1 MLTNLSTHLFK
12 NVNFLSTVFLGF
24 KFCKRLILS
33 VLNLKTTEIKKTITL
48 MLTLLFSLCIYA
60 DPIEL
65 NKKEPPKKGVD
76 NENDR
81 SELIVPTATIENGVI
96 NLETSMSTWGVNV
109 TIYNGDGVVV
119 YNAVSA
125 EESMQHSFAVGTL
138 SADDYIIEVQIGE
151 DYYEGEFSIN

>member
-1 MLTNLSTHLFK
+1 M
-12 NVNFLSTVFLGF
+12 
-24 KFCKRLILS
+24 
-33 VLNLKTTEIKKTITL
+33 LNLKTTEMKKTITL
-48 MLTLLFSLCIYA
+48 MLALLFGLYIYA
-60 DPIEL
+60 EPIEL

-76 NENDR
+76 NENNR
-81 SELIVPTATIENGVI
+81 SELIVPMATIENGVI
-96 NLETSMSTWGVNV
+96 NLETAMSTWGVNV

-138 SADDYIIEVQIGE
+138 SAGEYIIEVQIGE

>member
-1 MLTNLSTHLFK
+1 MKKIATFLIMVLFGVSAMYAETIPLK
-12 NVNFLSTVFLGF
+12 PKDPPGVGTGTVHD
-24 KFCKRLILS
+24 R
-33 VLNLKTTEIKKTITL
+33 EII
-48 MLTLLFSLCIYA
+48 
-60 DPIEL
+60 
-65 NKKEPPKKGVD
+65 
-76 NENDR
+76 
-81 SELIVPTATIENGVI
+81 IVPTATIENGVI

-125 EESMQHSFAVGTL
+125 EERMQHSFAVGTL

>member
-1 MLTNLSTHLFK
+1 M
-12 NVNFLSTVFLGF
+12 
-24 KFCKRLILS
+24 
-33 VLNLKTTEIKKTITL
+33 KKTITL
-48 MLTLLFSLCIYA
+48 MLALLFSLYIYA

-96 NLETSMSTWGVNV
+96 NLETAMSTWGVNV
-109 TIYNGDGVVV
+109 TIYNGDGVVM

>member
-1 MLTNLSTHLFK
+1 M
-12 NVNFLSTVFLGF
+12 
-24 KFCKRLILS
+24 
-33 VLNLKTTEIKKTITL
+33 KKLLITL
-48 MLTLLFSLCIYA
+48 LTILFSVPVIFAGDIKL
-60 DPIEL
+60 DP
-65 NKKEPPKKGVD
+65 KDPPLKGD
-76 NENDR
+76 GKDWNR

-96 NLETSMSTWGVNV
+96 NLETAMSTWGVNV
-109 TIYNGDGVVV
+109 TIYNGDGVVM

>member
-1 MLTNLSTHLFK
+1 M
-12 NVNFLSTVFLGF
+12 
-24 KFCKRLILS
+24 
-33 VLNLKTTEIKKTITL
+33 KKTITL
-48 MLTLLFSLCIYA
+48 MLALLFSLYIYA

-65 NKKEPPKKGVD
+65 NKKEPPKKGEG
-76 NENDR
+76 NENNR

-125 EESMQHSFAVGTL
+125 EERMQH
-138 SADDYIIEVQIGE
+138 
-151 DYYEGEFSIN
+151 

>member
-1 MLTNLSTHLFK
+1 MKKIATFLIMVLFGVSVMLAEDIK
-12 NVNFLSTVFLGF
+12 
-24 KFCKRLILS
+24 
-33 VLNLKTTEIKKTITL
+33 LNPIKP
-48 MLTLLFSLCIYA
+48 
-60 DPIEL
+60 PI
-65 NKKEPPKKGVD
+65 KDDGKA
-76 NENDR
+76 NDR

-109 TIYNGDGVVV
+109 TIYNGDGVVM